1 MAPEP
6 PAPAAKP
13 GPGPGAKGKGKPLS
27 LKSPWTWVI
36 IGGIA
41 LVGGAYLL
49 WRRSQSAAASTS
61 ATGTAPAA
69 SPDYS
74 GALGTLQDEIGNLQ
88 SSGGYGGGTSVV
100 PVTSDSG
107 GAGTTSTVTG
117 PSTGDTT
124 SSGSGT
130 TTSTSSGSGSG
141 GGGTSTATAAAPT
154 VSAGH
159 VVSVKNNTAVVAWTG
174 TGASQWKVQIVGPG
188 AINGRTNTV
197 GIPQAS
203 YSGLEA
209 GHNYTV
215 TVQPLVG
222 GKPAG
227 TPGQITFKT
236 TTG

>member
-1 MAPEP
+1 MAPSP
-6 PAPAAKP
+6 PAASPAAGKP
-13 GPGPGAKGKGKPLS
+13 GAKGKPLS

-41 LVGGAYLL
+41 LVGGAYIL
-49 WRRSQSAAASTS
+49 WRRSKSASSSSTTGSAST
-61 ATGTAPAA
+61 A

-124 SSGSGT
+124 ATGAAGSTSGS
-130 TTSTSSGSGSG
+130 STSSGSSSSG
-141 GGGTSTATAAAPT
+141 GGGTSTATAAPT
-154 VSAGH
+154 VSGGH
-159 VVSVKNNTAVVAWTG
+159 VVSVNNNRAVVAWTG
-174 TGASQWKVQIVGPG
+174 SGASQWKVQIVGPG
-188 AINGRTNTV
+188 AINGHTSTV

-209 GHNYTV
+209 GHTYTV

-222 GKPAG
+222 GKPDG
-227 TPGQITFKT
+227 TPGQIVFKT

>member
-1 MAPEP
+1 MAPSP
-6 PAPAAKP
+6 PAASPAAGKP
-13 GPGPGAKGKGKPLS
+13 GAKGKPLS

-41 LVGGAYLL
+41 LVGGAFIL
-49 WRRSQSAAASTS
+49 WRRSQAASSSSTTGS
-61 ATGTAPAA
+61 ASTA

-124 SSGSGT
+124 STGAAGSTSGS
-130 TTSTSSGSGSG
+130 SSS
-141 GGGTSTATAAAPT
+141 GGGTSTATATAPT
-154 VSAGH
+154 VSGGH
-159 VVSVKNNTAVVAWTG
+159 VVSVNNNRAVVAWTG

-188 AINGRTNTV
+188 AINGHTATV

-209 GHNYTV
+209 GHTYTV

-222 GKPAG
+222 GRPAG
-227 TPGQITFKT
+227 TPGQIVLKT